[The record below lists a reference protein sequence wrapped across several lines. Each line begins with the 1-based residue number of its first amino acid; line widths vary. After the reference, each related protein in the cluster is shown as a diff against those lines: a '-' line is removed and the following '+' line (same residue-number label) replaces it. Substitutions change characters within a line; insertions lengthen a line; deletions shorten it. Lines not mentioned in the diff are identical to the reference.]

1 MQNQLGKMKVLAKD
15 MCLLNRG
22 SHIHR
27 CYCFSTDKNSAEVD
41 IAPASGKVNRPWNIV
56 QGHRVKV
63 RAWRACQGQILCK
76 VSDSQLSLMS
86 RKPNF
91 DVKIFKVS
99 GPWNIGQGHR
109 VKVRAWRVCQ
119 GHLLCK
125 VSDLQ
130 LSLMSR
136 KPNFDIKIFKVSGP

>member
-1 MQNQLGKMKVLAKD
+1 MKYRSRALGQGACLKGMSRTITMQGFTVTAITNAETRT
-15 MCLLNRG
+15 LLR
-22 SHIHR
+22 SI
-27 CYCFSTDKNSAEVD
+27 S
-41 IAPASGKVNRPWNIV
+41 ASGKVNRPWNIA

-63 RAWRACQGQILCK
+63 CAWRVCQGQLLCK

-99 GPWNIGQGHR
+99 GLWKIGQGHQ
-109 VKVRAWRVCQ
+109 VKVCAWRVCQ
-119 GHLLCK
+119 GQLLCK
-125 VSDLQ
+125 VSDSQ

-136 KPNFDIKIFKVSGP
+136 KPNFNVNVDKTST